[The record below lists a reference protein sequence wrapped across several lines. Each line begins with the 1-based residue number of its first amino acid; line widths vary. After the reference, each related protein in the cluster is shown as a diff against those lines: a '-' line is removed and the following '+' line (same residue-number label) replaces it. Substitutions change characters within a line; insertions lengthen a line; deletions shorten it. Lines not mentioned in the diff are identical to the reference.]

1 MIYSLYNIGRRLK
14 KSFRGQILY
23 RSVDPKNSFHIKVP
37 FPKKI
42 HFVNFQSREFQFIM
56 SNFLQFFFGIFAF
69 ANAVAMTENK
79 NNNQQKKYE
88 KMLIEDEIMK
98 KKWGKIIMKK

>member
-42 HFVNFQSREFQFIM
+42 HFVNF
-56 SNFLQFFFGIFAF
+56 
-69 ANAVAMTENK
+69 
-79 NNNQQKKYE
+79 
-88 KMLIEDEIMK
+88 
-98 KKWGKIIMKK
+98 